1 MTHSAHK
8 QKLFTLSKF
17 ITIIL
22 FLAVSL
28 SAHSQLGAY
37 AGNYKKWLKKEVE
50 VQKEAAFFK
59 GHQLGTFMLVLDDAE
74 MEYFLYVYEKGTTS
88 IILLVT
94 KIKDALSYTIQDVI
108 EVKNVLVKDNIQTG
122 TCSTGGNYDAKIA
135 VLEKNI
141 KGKPVNTKAWRADI
155 DRLHFK
161 SISPK
166 GINCIIED

>member
-1 MTHSAHK
+1 MK
-8 QKLFTLSKF
+8 QLIFSIALLV
-17 ITIIL
+17 ITISVN
-22 FLAVSL
+22 A
-28 SAHSQLGAY
+28 QLGTQ
-37 AGNYKKWLKKEVE
+37 AGNYKKWVKKEVE

-59 GHQLGTFMLVLDDAE
+59 GHQLSTFMLVLDDTE

-88 IILLVT
+88 ILLLVT

-108 EVKNVLVKDNIQTG
+108 EVKNVLVKDNIQSG
-122 TCSTGGNYDAKIA
+122 TCSIANNYDAKIV

-141 KGKPVNTKAWRADI
+141 KGKPVNTKAWRIDA

-166 GINCIIED
+166 GINCVIAD